1 MPQLREYARQL
12 AKLVVLSVC
21 IDLRLVVAAAARLD
35 QQKMKRKES
44 ACFGFFTHS
53 TNNEF
58 S

>member
-1 MPQLREYARQL
+1 MPQRREYARQL
-12 AKLVVLSVC
+12 AKLAALSAC
-21 IDLRLVVAAAARLD
+21 IDLRLVVTATARID

-44 ACFGFFTHS
+44 ACFGFFTPS